1 MSKHPVVGLVVP
13 VQADLKAWADE
24 RRSKRRAARSLA
36 EHERGLAIARH
47 QKRIDEAEHVV
58 ARAAMAWY
66 AATLSPDEYAHTG
79 TRLLIQMSDAC
90 AALANLEGK

>member
-1 MSKHPVVGLVVP
+1 MTRPVVGLVVP
-13 VQADLKAWADE
+13 VHGDA
-24 RRSKRRAARSLA
+24 RRLARNEKRRAARSLA

-47 QKRIDEAEHVV
+47 QKRVAAAEHVV